1 MDVTQI
7 FYAPPLTS
15 NTLESYQRARLVR
28 STRKLGA
35 VLGTTPRLVE
45 PEPIPIKLLPIG
57 RSSTSSLSSNGHNS
71 PYGYHHGYPRSYTS
85 VKASPSINSVY
96 SSSSSNSSVVS
107 LTLPPT
113 YSSDVLPTPKS
124 FSSKPRR
131 SANTPHPLVLR
142 VNTVPVKPSDIR
154 VPMSPFTASIV
165 PIVPGCTE
173 PDTPVVPSAAEVRR
187 KRMAKLTRT
196 LGENIPP
203 EIVFPPTTSTSNARS
218 APTQRQ
224 LATAVHPI
232 KRSSRVWM
240 TGSNLGTWTGEW
252 NRKDIKEVQ
261 KKLRTLKAR

>member
-1 MDVTQI
+1 MKAIVCLPPYINEVTAWHKGSGPPLLYLSSNCSLCTSFFFSVSIPPASSIVSLNPCTFYYLHPIMDVTQI

-113 YSSDVLPTPKS
+113 YSSDVLPTPARIA
-124 FSSKPRR
+124 FRR
-131 SANTPHPLVLR
+131 RCL
-142 VNTVPVKPSDIR
+142 
-154 VPMSPFTASIV
+154 F
-165 PIVPGCTE
+165 
-173 PDTPVVPSAAEVRR
+173 
-187 KRMAKLTRT
+187 
-196 LGENIPP
+196 
-203 EIVFPPTTSTSNARS
+203 
-218 APTQRQ
+218 
-224 LATAVHPI
+224 
-232 KRSSRVWM
+232 
-240 TGSNLGTWTGEW
+240 
-252 NRKDIKEVQ
+252 NRERYVYPQ
-261 KKLRTLKAR
+261 T